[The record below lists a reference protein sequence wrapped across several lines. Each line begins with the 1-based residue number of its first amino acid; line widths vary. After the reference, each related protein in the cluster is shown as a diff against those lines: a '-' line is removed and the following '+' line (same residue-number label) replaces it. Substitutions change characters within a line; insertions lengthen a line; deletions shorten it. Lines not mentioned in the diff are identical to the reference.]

1 MPQPAVKTCPTKW
14 KAMTDAP
21 GLDRFVRAQA
31 GIYATALLELKSG
44 KKRTHWMWFIFPQML
59 GLGNSANARAY
70 AMHSDT
76 EARAFLDH
84 GLLGPRLLEC
94 TRAMLS
100 HAGKLKPVEILGPID
115 TLKFNS
121 SMTLFEA
128 VADVPSHFTRALDE
142 MCGGVRDAATLEL
155 I

>member
-1 MPQPAVKTCPTKW
+1 MPPPTATTCPTKW
-14 KAMTDAP
+14 TAMTDAP
-21 GLDRFVRAQA
+21 SLDRFVRAQA
-31 GIYATALLELKSG
+31 GIYPTALLELKSG

-70 AMHSDT
+70 AMHSGA
-76 EARAFLDH
+76 EARAYLDH
-84 GLLGPRLLEC
+84 DLLGPRLLEC
-94 TRAMLS
+94 TQAMLG
-100 HAGKLKPVEILGPID
+100 HAGDMKPVEILGPID

-128 VADVPSHFTRALDE
+128 ISDTPEPFTRALDE
-142 MCGGVRDAATLEL
+142 MCGGLRDAATLEL